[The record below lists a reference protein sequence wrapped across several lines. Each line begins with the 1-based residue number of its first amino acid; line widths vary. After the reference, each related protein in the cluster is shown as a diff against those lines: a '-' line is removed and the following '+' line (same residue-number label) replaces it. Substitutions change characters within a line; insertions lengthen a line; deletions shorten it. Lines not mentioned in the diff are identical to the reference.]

1 MINFKHLYYVHE
13 VANAGS
19 IARASERLHLTPQT
33 ISGQINVLEEKLDL
47 KLFRRQGRNLE
58 LTEAGEVAVDYANK
72 IFQLGM
78 ELEERL
84 QQAPGSSNQVFKV
97 GVSDLVPKSIAYRL
111 LEPAIQLNRQMRIVC
126 TEGQLSDLL
135 GELAVHRM
143 NLVIADSPM
152 PPNMNIKGFSHKLGS
167 STLSF
172 FATEELQQSLNGD
185 FPDNMNNMPLLIPSE
200 GSAMR
205 NNLMRWFHE
214 QQIHPQVVGEFD
226 DSALMKAFGFAGTG
240 ILVASTALEPVLK
253 QEGNLQII
261 GRVPELTEQYFAIS
275 LERKITSPA
284 IKAITEQAA
293 EWLQQK
299 QHRSPSP

>member
-1 MINFKHLYYVHE
+1 MINFKHLYYVRE

-33 ISGQINVLEEKLDL
+33 ISGQISVLEESLEL
-47 KLFRRQGRNLE
+47 KLFRRQGRTLE
-58 LTEAGEVAVDYANK
+58 LTEAGEMAVEYADK

-84 QQAPGSSNQVFKV
+84 QQSPNSRSQVFRV

-111 LEPAIQLNRQMRIVC
+111 LEPAIQLNKQMRIVC
-126 TEGQLSDLL
+126 TEGQLTDLL

-143 NLVIADSPM
+143 DLVIADSPM
-152 PPNMNIKGFSHKLGS
+152 PPNMNIKGFSHELGY

-172 FATEELQQSLNGD
+172 FATPELKKSLKGK
-185 FPDNMNNMPLLIPSE
+185 FPANLNNTPLLIPSE
-200 GSAMR
+200 GSALR

-214 QQIHPQVVGEFD
+214 HHIHPQVVGEFD
-226 DSALMKAFGFAGTG
+226 DSALMKVFGVAGTG
-240 ILVASTALEPVLK
+240 ILVASTALENNLR
-253 QEGNLQII
+253 QEGNLEVI

-275 LERKITSPA
+275 IERRITSEA
-284 IKAITEQAA
+284 IKAITEQAQV
-293 EWLQQK
+293 WLQ
-299 QHRSPSP
+299 